1 MGSDSGASAPP
12 TLKLI
17 VCLAS
22 GEEQTLECGDV
33 EEFTIGRSSGAD
45 LQLRDR
51 LVSRNHCR
59 IRRQGEDFRLEDL
72 GSANGTLLNGQR
84 VSQRP
89 LKRGDEIGV
98 GHTRIF
104 YQEMN
109 VDLSTTDVELRVDQM
124 VGTATATQT
133 QIAPIR
139 PKAPPVD
146 EDPSSAIERLERE
159 RTNLFRLIRINK
171 GINSELDLDKL
182 LHLIMESV
190 IELTEAERGFLILKR
205 DEELEFEVARNFER
219 EAVPHPEVEISRS
232 IAEEV
237 MRQGKA
243 LVAIN
248 AQDDERFRVFQ
259 SVASLGL
266 RSVLCVP
273 LRVKERAI
281 GVVYIDNRLHKGVFR
296 EEDVL
301 VLEAFTDQAAIAIEN
316 ARLVSELTESNT
328 ELSESKERI
337 ERLNE
342 RLRGRVVRQEEE
354 LQEVRAQLRDRQS
367 QLETK
372 YNYQNIIGHSPRM
385 QDIFK
390 LLDRV
395 IESDFPVLIHGE
407 SGTGKELI
415 ARAIHFNGPRKDE
428 RFVFENCAALPDTLL
443 ESELFGYKRGAFTGA
458 TKNKKGLL
466 ELADQGTLFL
476 DEVGDMSTEMQKKLL
491 RVLQEGEIRPV
502 GGSDVIKVDVRIIA
516 ASNKELGTMVR
527 EGEFREDLYYRLNVL
542 PVNLPPLRDRKEDV
556 PLLARHFLES
566 VCGEGKMSAK
576 MVAPEVLDAFLD
588 YDWPGNVRELENE
601 VRRMALMADELIM
614 IEHVSE
620 DVRAGSP
627 ELDEPVDGE
636 IQDLGEL
643 VARIERREIIKALD
657 RSDNNKSQ
665 AAALLG
671 ISRFTL
677 QRKMEKYELG

>member
-1 MGSDSGASAPP
+1 MGRDSGASAPP
-12 TLKLI
+12 KLRLI
-17 VCLAS
+17 VCPPN
-22 GEEQTLECGDV
+22 GEEQTLDCGDV
-33 EEFTIGRSSGAD
+33 EEFTIGRSSGVD

-59 IRRQGEDFRLEDL
+59 IRRSDEDWILEDL
-72 GSANGTLLNGQR
+72 GSANGTLLAGKR
-84 VSQRP
+84 VTSRP
-89 LKRGDEIGV
+89 LKRGDEISV
-98 GHTRIF
+98 GNTRIF
-104 YQEMN
+104 FQEMN
-109 VDLSTTDVELRVDQM
+109 VDLSSTDVELRIDAM
-124 VGTATATQT
+124 RTAPHSALTTLVPP
-133 QIAPIR
+133 APS
-139 PKAPPVD
+139 KD
-146 EDPSSAIERLERE
+146 DDPENVVARLELE

-182 LHLIMESV
+182 LHLIMEAV
-190 IELTEAERGFLILKR
+190 IELTEAERGFLILMR
-205 DEELEFEVARNFER
+205 DGQLEFEVARNFER

-237 MRQGKA
+237 MRLGRA

-273 LRVKERAI
+273 LRVKERVI
-281 GVVYIDNRLHKGVFR
+281 GVVYIDNRLQKGVFR

-301 VLEAFTDQAAIAIEN
+301 VLEAFADQAAIAIEN
-316 ARLVSELTESNT
+316 ARLIRELTQSNA
-328 ELSESKERI
+328 ELSESKDRI
-337 ERLNE
+337 EGLNVK
-342 RLRGRVVRQEEE
+342 LRGKVQRQEEE
-354 LQEVRAQLRDRQS
+354 LEEVRAQLRDHRTE
-367 QLETK
+367 LATK
-372 YNYQNIIGHSPRM
+372 YDYDSIIGHSPKM
-385 QDIFK
+385 QTIFK

-415 ARAIHFNGPRKDE
+415 ARAIHFNGPRKNE

-476 DEVGDMSTEMQKKLL
+476 DEVGDMSVEMQKKLL

-502 GGSDVIKVDVRIIA
+502 GGSDVLKVDVRIIA
-516 ASNKELGTMVR
+516 ASNKELSALVKDGL
-527 EGEFREDLYYRLNVL
+527 FREDLFYRLNVL
-542 PVNLPPLRDRKEDV
+542 PVNLPPLRERKEDV
-556 PLLARHFLES
+556 PLLTCHFLEKACEEAKLS
-566 VCGEGKMSAK
+566 MKELSA
-576 MVAPEVLDAFLD
+576 EVLDAFLD

-601 VRRMALMADELIM
+601 VRRMALMADEIIALDD
-614 IEHVSE
+614 VSE
-620 DVRAGSP
+620 TVREGSVEP
-627 ELDEPVDGE
+627 EEGDDDEAE

-643 VARIERREIIKALD
+643 VARIERREIIKAMN
-657 RSDNNKSQ
+657 RCENNKSQ
-665 AAALLG
+665 AASMLG